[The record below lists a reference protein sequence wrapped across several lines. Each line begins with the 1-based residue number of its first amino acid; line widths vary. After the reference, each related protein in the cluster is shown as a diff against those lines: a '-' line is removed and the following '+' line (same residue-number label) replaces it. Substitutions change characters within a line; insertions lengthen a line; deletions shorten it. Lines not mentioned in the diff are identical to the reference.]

1 MDRATEGFNPDL
13 HPRAASGTMNGGQFT
28 ASTSAART
36 TKSAGS
42 HRAPA
47 HPRPHHPR
55 TPAHPRAHGHAR
67 HSTLPPLGRH
77 ASRRTQRVQQA
88 LNRLHIT
95 DAKGKR
101 LAEDGHMGPLTRQ
114 AIKKLQ
120 ARLGFKATGRVSAAF
135 LKQIVGMK
143 KLPAARAKASEDPPM
158 DSRTAEAVIDGQ
170 RTFDEIRDLVR
181 DALTAR
187 IKAASGVF
195 YTYVYIAD
203 LTDAAVIYT
212 CADDDDLMQCSYVVG
227 ADESVTLGEPVEVV
241 RTYAPA
247 ATARNAP
254 PEDGPDDGEEAMES
268 VRVAGRVVEA
278 LGTDDAGGRVYR
290 VRIIAYGDSKNGR
303 RYPED
308 VMREAVSLYEGAK
321 AYDHHRTLEELQ
333 SSTLTGLVGHY
344 RDVAAEADGIYGDL
358 HLLPSATHAA
368 EALDASLSTQ
378 EANLPPVVGISH
390 DVQCHFRPIVSAGK
404 RLQEA
409 VQVVSVDSADIVAKP
424 SAGGKA
430 VRAVAGGN
438 PTTEEESDVPPTK
451 ADVLAAFKEATD
463 DELAAVGLA
472 RAASKTT
479 ESITAPPTTLQRAT
493 EGAPEAAREAEQPK
507 TSFLGKL
514 MVETKVRDAGLPVAV
529 TESLLAELP
538 ERITES
544 DVDARVASLKS
555 AMGILERPGLVPT
568 VTATVTQEAQDKKVA
583 ALDRFFSGDYSG
595 YRSFREAVLDFT
607 GYRPRSVT
615 EDVNRAILR
624 ECIGDGQYDTD
635 GRLQPG
641 ERTTESLSASS
652 WNLVLGDSITRRL
665 VAEYHQP
672 NLMTW
677 RQIVSGI
684 VPINDFRTQ
693 RIDRIGGY
701 GVLPLV
707 NQGAPYQPLTS
718 PTNEEVTYAI
728 AKRGGTEDV
737 TLEMIA
743 NDDVRAISR
752 IPKKL
757 GLAAANTIYQYVWN
771 LVIAGAAGPTIYDG
785 TSLFTGTGAHANY
798 VNNTAGSAL
807 SQSALSAARLL
818 MGNQTAYGDAQDFIA
833 PVPQYLITG
842 LALEELAWQLC
853 TSAVAL
859 PTPANTP
866 PDSTGAANTPNIH
879 QSMVPIKVPNITSA
893 TAWFVAAD
901 PNLIPT
907 IELGYYLGRE
917 DPELFTQSDPTVGS
931 VFNADKVT
939 YKIRHIYNGNL
950 LDWRG
955 FVKGNN

>member
-1 MDRATEGFNPDL
+1 MDRATEYFNPDQ

-28 ASTSAART
+28 SSTSAART
-36 TKSAGS
+36 TKSAG
-42 HRAPA
+42 HRGAPA
-47 HPRPHHPR
+47 PPRPHHPR
-55 TPAHPRAHGHAR
+55 AHHGHAR
-67 HSTLPPLGRH
+67 HSTLPKLGRH

-95 DAKGKR
+95 DAKGKKV
-101 LAEDGHMGPLTRQ
+101 AEDGHMGPLTRQ

-227 ADESVTLGEPVEVV
+227 TDESVTLGEPVEVV

-247 ATARNAP
+247 ATARSAP

-303 RYPED
+303 RYPEA

-344 RDVAAEADGIYGDL
+344 RDVAAETDGVYGDL

-378 EANLPPVVGISH
+378 DANLPPVVGISH
-390 DVQCHFRPIVSAGK
+390 DVQCHFRPIVDGGR

-430 VRAVAGGN
+430 IRAVAGGN
-438 PTTEEESDVPPTK
+438 PTTEEESDVPTL
-451 ADVLAAFKEATD
+451 ADLAALAKEATD
-463 DELAAVGLA
+463 EALAAAGLS
-472 RAASKTT
+472 RVPSKTT
-479 ESITAPPTTLQRAT
+479 ESTTPPPTTLQRAT
-493 EGAPEAAREAEQPK
+493 EGPGAESAREAEQPK

-514 MVETKVRDAGLPVAV
+514 MVQQKVADAGLPVAV

-538 ERITES
+538 DRITES

-555 AMGILERPGLVPT
+555 ALGILERPGLVPT
-568 VTATVTQEAQDKKVA
+568 VTATVTQEAHDKKVA
-583 ALDRFFSGDYSG
+583 ALDAFFNQDFSKG
-595 YRSFREAVLDFT
+595 YRSFKEAWADFT
-607 GYRPRSVT
+607 GYRPAAWG
-615 EDVNRAILR
+615 EDINKKIMR
-624 ECIGDGQYDTD
+624 ESISEYDSD
-635 GRLQPG
+635 GRVAGG

-677 RQIVSGI
+677 RQIVSSV

-701 GVLPLV
+701 GTLPGV

-728 AKRGGTEDV
+728 TKRGGTEDV

-752 IPKKL
+752 IPTKL
-757 GLAAANTIYQYVWN
+757 GLAAANTLYQFVWN
-771 LVIAGAAGPTIYDG
+771 FLVTNPNIYDS
-785 TSLFTGTGAHANY
+785 TALFTGTGAHANF
-798 VNNTAGSAL
+798 VNNAAGTAL
-807 SQSALSAARLL
+807 SQSALSAGRLL
-818 MGNQTAYGDAQDFIA
+818 MRSQTAYGDAQQFIA
-833 PVPQYLITG
+833 PTPRTLVVVNDI
-842 LALEELAWQLC
+842 EELAWQLV

-859 PTPANTP
+859 PTPAGTP
-866 PDSTGAANTPNIH
+866 PDSTGAANTPNLH
-879 QSMVPIKVPNITSA
+879 QGLNLVVLDYVLNATST
-893 TAWFVAAD
+893 TAWWLAAD
-901 PNLIPT
+901 PNMTPT
-907 IELGYYLGRE
+907 IEVGFYQGRE

-939 YKIRHIYNGNL
+939 YKIRHIYSGAV
-950 LDWRG
+950 LDYRG
-955 FVKGNN
+955 LVKGNN